1 MNKRMWLSLVL
12 LTALVWHATAQDY
25 RARVQGI
32 VTDASSAVIPGARV
46 TLLNTN
52 TGVETVRESGANGQY
67 LFDFVEPGTYQVSVE
82 SEGFGRFV
90 QQNIVVQVR
99 ADVTVNPV
107 LRVGVVAETITVA
120 ESAVEIQFN
129 TSTMS
134 LTVDR
139 KMLTDLPVLA
149 RNPFTLALLD
159 PAVVNRYTSN
169 LATRN
174 PFYMWSSSSMDV
186 GGNTSRKND
195 LLLDGAPLQ
204 LNMKGS
210 YAPPMD
216 AVQEFTVQQN
226 AVDAEFGHSAGGVMS
241 LSMKSGTNEYHGTGY
256 YMGRNP
262 ALNAVT
268 NSVARAPNLVRNHIW
283 GGTLG
288 NPIVKNKLFTFTSYE
303 GWRQNDPRQAIITLP
318 TQLERGGDFSQS
330 LNNVGGLRT
339 IYDPSTTQF
348 NPATNTASRTPFA
361 GNVIPQSR
369 IDPVSRRFMDDIW
382 LPNNPGTGPAGVQNF
397 IQAYSWQLKYWNFSN
412 RTDWNINDKW
422 KVFGR
427 YARFRTDIDQDNYTP
442 NNSPAMRNDNGGVM
456 NSRNVAGDAVYT
468 MNPTTVINFRFSYA
482 SLNDDYDAPSAKIG
496 EEGLRQFWPNQWYQS
511 YLEGIPAIY
520 YPQLAFSGRGSATF
534 GRGGYWWQHPES
546 YNYSGRVSKNIGAHY
561 VKWGG
566 ESRLFR
572 GSSIRPNLMDF
583 AFGPNQTANTFL
595 NPNTNLSGDM
605 YATFLVGA
613 IGSNSRAQAI
623 PLQKVW
629 SDFYAFFIQ
638 DDWKLNRNITLNLG
652 LRWEYQTGPWD
663 PDDRM
668 SRFLDLS
675 NPIPEMQAA
684 PPQLPAEALA
694 LRNAPPVFN
703 GAWVFT
709 DSNNRQAW
717 NGQRNLF
724 LPRAGLAIRLN
735 DKSALRFGYARYA
748 VPPLL
753 NVDGLGSFQYPGFS
767 ALTTALPELQGVP
780 QALLSDPFPANS
792 NPLIPPVGK
801 SLGRYTNLGQAAS
814 WNQQDFRT
822 GINDR
827 FNVSYQ
833 VELPG
838 RFNVD
843 ATYFFNL
850 GRNLPMS
857 NPGTLSGNV
866 NQGLQL
872 NMVDPNIV
880 YAVGGPVDRQVDNPF
895 FNYLTPELFQGQLRN
910 QRRITVRNLLRPFP
924 QYGDLTQTNTSAFEN
939 RYQAF
944 QLKVQRPVAQGL
956 MIHLAYNYN
965 YERNSNFFNDIDQ
978 FANRWTW
985 LDSNN
990 PRHRIAY
997 ATTYDLPFGRG
1008 RRFLADSNRVVDAI
1022 LGGWQA
1028 SGMLFWDSG
1037 AFLRFGTM
1045 QYLGGD
1051 PRISD
1056 RSRDRWFDTSQFA
1069 VQPAYIP
1076 RSNPYQFG
1084 GVRGPYNWSLDNT
1097 LAKVFTVT
1105 ERVRFEMRLEAYNLT
1120 NSFVPTNP
1128 ITSVTNANFGRS
1140 VSQMN
1145 RGREFQYTGR
1155 IMF

>member
-1 MNKRMWLSLVL
+1 
-12 LTALVWHATAQDY
+12 
-25 RARVQGI
+25 
-32 VTDASSAVIPGARV
+32 
-46 TLLNTN
+46 
-52 TGVETVRESGANGQY
+52 
-67 LFDFVEPGTYQVSVE
+67 
-82 SEGFGRFV
+82 
-90 QQNIVVQVR
+90 
-99 ADVTVNPV
+99 
-107 LRVGVVAETITVA
+107 
-120 ESAVEIQFN
+120 
-129 TSTMS
+129 
-134 LTVDR
+134 
-139 KMLTDLPVLA
+139 
-149 RNPFTLALLD
+149 
-159 PAVVNRYTSN
+159 
-169 LATRN
+169 
-174 PFYMWSSSSMDV
+174 
-186 GGNTSRKND
+186 
-195 LLLDGAPLQ
+195 
-204 LNMKGS
+204 
-210 YAPPMD
+210 
-216 AVQEFTVQQN
+216 
-226 AVDAEFGHSAGGVMS
+226 
-241 LSMKSGTNEYHGTGY
+241 
-256 YMGRNP
+256 MGRNP
-262 ALNAVT
+262 ALNAVS

-303 GWRQNDPRQAIITLP
+303 GWRQNDPRQAILTLP

-339 IYDPSTTQF
+339 IHRPRDDAVQSGDQYGDPDAVRGQRHS
-348 NPATNTASRTPFA
+348 
-361 GNVIPQSR
+361 GQSR

-382 LPNNPGTGPAGVQNF
+382 LPNRPGTGPAGVQNF
-397 IQAYSWQLKYWNFSN
+397 IEAYSWQLKYWNFSN

-427 YARFRTDIDQDNYTP
+427 YARFRTDIDQNNYTP
-442 NNSPAMRNDNGGVM
+442 NNSPAMPNDNGGVM

-482 SLNDDYDAPSAKIG
+482 SLNDDYDAPSAKVG
-496 EEGLRQFWPNQWYQS
+496 EEGLRQFWSNQWYQP
-511 YLEGIPAIY
+511 YLEGIPDIY
-520 YPQLAFSGRGSATF
+520 YPNLVFSGRGNATF

-572 GSSIRPNLMDF
+572 GSSIRPNLMNF
-583 AFGPNQTANTFL
+583 NFGPNQTANTFL

-605 YATFLVGA
+605 YATFLIGA
-613 IGSNSRAQAI
+613 IGSNSQAQAI

-668 SRFLDLS
+668 SRFLDLN
-675 NPIPEMQAA
+675 NPIPEMQAT
-684 PPQLPAEALA
+684 PPNMPADALA
-694 LRNAPPVFN
+694 LRNAAPIYN

-717 NGQRNLF
+717 NAQKNLF

-748 VPPLL
+748 VPPMLT
-753 NVDGLGSFQYPGFS
+753 VDGLGSFQYPGFS

-780 QALLSDPFPANS
+780 QAVLSDPFPANS
-792 NPLIPPVGK
+792 NPLIPPVAK
-801 SLGRYTNLGQAAS
+801 SLGRYTNLGQNAS
-814 WNQQDFRT
+814 WQNQDFRT

-833 VELPG
+833 VEVPG

-843 ATYFFNL
+843 LTYFFNR
-850 GRNLPMS
+850 GHNLPMS
-857 NPGTLSGNV
+857 NPGTLTGNV
-866 NQGLQL
+866 AQGLQR
-872 NMVDPNIV
+872 NMVDPNVV
-880 YAVGGPVDRQVDNPF
+880 YSVRGPVDRQVANPF
-895 FNYLTPELFQGQLRN
+895 FNYLTPQLFQGQLRN
-910 QRRITVRNLLRPFP
+910 QRQITVRNLLRPYP
-924 QYGDLTQTNTSAFEN
+924 QYGDLTQLNTPAFQN
-939 RYQAF
+939 RYHAL
-944 QLKVQRPVAQGL
+944 QLKAQRPVAQGL

-965 YERNSNFFNDIDQ
+965 NERNSNFFNDIDQ
-978 FANRWTW
+978 FANQWTW

-1008 RRFLADSNRVVDAI
+1008 RRFGANSSRFVDAVF
-1022 LGGWQA
+1022 GGWQA
-1028 SGMLFWDSG
+1028 AGMLFWDSG
-1037 AFLRFGTM
+1037 VFLRFGAM
-1045 QYLGGD
+1045 QHLGGD
-1051 PRISD
+1051 PQISN
-1056 RSRDRWFDTSQFA
+1056 RTRDRWFDTSQFA
-1069 VQPAYIP
+1069 VLPAYTP
-1076 RSNPYQFG
+1076 RTNPYQFG

-1128 ITSVTNANFGRS
+1128 DMSVTSANFGRS
-1140 VSQMN
+1140 ISQMN